1 MIGLVLITH
10 CDIGTSLRSAMEHVV
25 GPQQQMAALSVGAD
39 DDIQARRRDLQAAIA
54 TVDSGDGVVL
64 LTDMFGSTP
73 SNLAIS
79 MMERPDI
86 EVIAGVNL
94 PMLVKL
100 GHVRSNR
107 TLAECVEIAEIAGRK
122 YIAAASHLPQACLG
136 GAVCSQSALS
146 NPPASELSFKMAG
159 QMPGP
164 VPGHAAGPAAGSFPS
179 TTEHARRTH
188 AVTG

>member
-10 CDIGTSLRSAMEHVV
+10 CDIGTSLRAAMEHVV

-39 DDIQARRRDLQAAIA
+39 DDIQARRRDLVGAIDA
-54 TVDSGDGVVL
+54 VDRGDGVIL

-73 SNLAIS
+73 SNLAVS
-79 MMERPDI
+79 MMGRPDI

-100 GHVRSNR
+100 GHVRSSR
-107 TLAECVEIAEIAGRK
+107 TLAECVEVAEQAGRK

-136 GAVCSQSALS
+136 GAACCQSMSARLPAPELVVPELVVPDLS
-146 NPPASELSFKMAG
+146 ADL
-159 QMPGP
+159 
-164 VPGHAAGPAAGSFPS
+164 
-179 TTEHARRTH
+179 ARRTQ
-188 AVTG
+188 ATTG

>member
-10 CDIGTSLRSAMEHVV
+10 CDIGTSLRAAMEHVV

-39 DDIQARRRDLQAAIA
+39 DDVQARRRDLAGAIA
-54 TVDSGDGVVL
+54 AVDSGDGVVL

-107 TLAECVEIAEIAGRK
+107 TLAECVEIAEVAGRK
-122 YIAAASHLPQACLG
+122 YIAAASHLPQTCLG
-136 GAVCSQSALS
+136 GAVCCQSTLS
-146 NPPASELSFKMAG
+146 KPPVSERSFETSD
-159 QMPGP
+159 PGF
-164 VPGHAAGPAAGSFPS
+164 GPTAGSSVS
-179 TTEHARRTH
+179 TAELARTH